1 MALPKA
7 VSCAMTIYNNV
18 DKENGKWVFTQLDG
32 VMWDNAKARNV
43 NVSGIANADAL
54 NLVIPFDVTVIDDKE
69 YKEPKEWKQSTE
81 NSWTIQTGDIIV
93 KGFVD
98 DVIMTQRDLEKKY
111 DEVYVVNTIDAKI
124 FGSKNMWHWEVGAN

>member
-32 VMWDNAKARNV
+32 VMWDNSKARNV
-43 NVSGIANADAL
+43 NTSGIANADAL
-54 NLVIPFDVTVIDDKE
+54 NLIIPFDVTVIEGKE
-69 YKEPKEWKQSTE
+69 YKEPKEWKSKPE

-98 DVIMTQRDLEKKY
+98 DVILKHSDLEKKY

>member
-43 NVSGIANADAL
+43 NLSGIANADAL
-54 NLVIPFDVTVIDDKE
+54 NLIIPFDVTVIDGKE
-69 YKEPKEWKQSTE
+69 YKEPKEWKKDTN

-93 KGFVD
+93 KGFAD
-98 DVIMTQRDLEKKY
+98 DMILTQNDLEKKY

>member
-32 VMWDNAKARNV
+32 VMWDNSKARNV
-43 NVSGIANADAL
+43 NTSGIANADAL
-54 NLVIPFDVTVIDDKE
+54 NLIIPFDVTVIEGKE
-69 YKEPKEWKQSTE
+69 YKEPKEWKSKPE

-98 DVIMTQRDLEKKY
+98 DVILKQSDLEKKY

>member
-7 VSCAMTIYNNV
+7 VSCAMTIYNNI
-18 DKENGKWVFTQLDG
+18 DKENGKWTFTQLDG
-32 VMWDNAKARNV
+32 VMWDNSKARNV
-43 NVSGIANADAL
+43 NTSGIANADAL
-54 NLVIPFDVTVIDDKE
+54 NLIIPFDVTVIEGKE
-69 YKEPKEWKQSTE
+69 YKEPKEWKSKPE
-81 NSWTIQTGDIIV
+81 GSWTIQTGDIIV

-98 DVIMTQRDLEKKY
+98 DVILKHSDLEKKY

>member
-18 DKENGKWVFTQLDG
+18 DKENGKWTFTQLDG
-32 VMWDNAKARNV
+32 VMWDNSKARNV
-43 NVSGIANADAL
+43 NTSGIANADAL
-54 NLVIPFDVTVIDDKE
+54 NLIIPFDVTVIEGKE
-69 YKEPKEWKQSTE
+69 YKEPKEWKSKPE

-98 DVIMTQRDLEKKY
+98 DVILKQSDLEKKY

>member
-32 VMWDNAKARNV
+32 VMWDNSKARNV
-43 NVSGIANADAL
+43 NTSGIANADAL
-54 NLVIPFDVTVIDDKE
+54 NLIIPFDVTVIEGKE
-69 YKEPKEWKQSTE
+69 YKEPKEWKSKPE

-98 DVIMTQRDLEKKY
+98 DVILKQSDLEKKY
-111 DEVYVVNTIDAKI
+111 DEVYVLNTIDAKI

>member
-7 VSCAMTIYNNV
+7 VSCAMTIYNNI
-18 DKENGKWVFTQLDG
+18 DKENGKWIFTQLDG

-43 NVSGIANADAL
+43 NVSGIADADAL
-54 NLVIPFDVTVIDDKE
+54 NLIIPFDVKVIGEKE
-69 YKEPKEWKQSTE
+69 YKEPKEWKQSPE

-98 DVIMTQRDLEKKY
+98 DVIMAQRDLEKKY

>member
-32 VMWDNAKARNV
+32 VMWDNSKARNV
-43 NVSGIANADAL
+43 NTSGIANADAL
-54 NLVIPFDVTVIDDKE
+54 NLIIPFDVTVIEGKE
-69 YKEPKEWKQSTE
+69 YKEPKEWKSKPE

-98 DVIMTQRDLEKKY
+98 DVILKQSDLCCEYHRRKNIWLKKY
-111 DEVYVVNTIDAKI
+111 VAL
-124 FGSKNMWHWEVGAN
+124 GSGC